1 MIKKA
6 CKKAISLIKSVRLRS
21 NSLLLKLWILLGND
35 GVRIGEQFTAS
46 GSLVVSCTDNG
57 VILIGERCMFS
68 DGCSL
73 ICRGGV
79 IIIGND
85 VHFGKGVV
93 LSCMREIS
101 IGSNALIAEYVVIRD
116 QNHSVETRPI
126 RAAGFDTCPVFIGDD
141 VWLGAKAS
149 VIKGG
154 AIGAGSVIG
163 AHSLVRSNIPSNA
176 IAVGVPA
183 KVVKYLRG

>member
-1 MIKKA
+1 MIKKVFR
-6 CKKAISLIKSVRLRS
+6 KGISLIKLLRQS
-21 NSLLLKLWILLGND
+21 FNSLSLKVWILLGND
-35 GVRIGEQFTAS
+35 GVSIGNYFTAS
-46 GSLVVSCTDNG
+46 GDLLVSCTDNG
-57 VILIGERCMFS
+57 TILIGERCVFS

-73 ICRGGV
+73 ICRGGAIV
-79 IIIGND
+79 IGDD

-93 LSCMREIS
+93 LSCMHEIS